1 MEVQFKVFV
10 EKEEYGY
17 SLIIGEYSTCPTCNH
32 KILGRH
38 VRIDLPTFEVTKQD
52 LLEKFEAVVRFLS
65 DE

>member
-10 EKEEYGY
+10 EKEEYGH
-17 SLIIGEYSTCPTCNH
+17 SLIIGEYAVCPTCNH
-32 KILGRH
+32 ESLRRH

-52 LLEKFEAVVRFLS
+52 LLEKFETVVRFLS